1 MTDNE
6 KIVEAVSDKM
16 DVAMVEIA
24 EALKGAVDQYGA
36 DAVDLALLAFRV
48 EAAHHLMLG
57 VMQLVA
63 ALVVWKLLRWLWAFT
78 QEGWDDADDFAQ
90 MARTFGGTSGVI
102 FGGLMLAAGILRV
115 MSISAWVAVF
125 GYPELRIAIKAL
137 EAAGLM

>member
-1 MTDNE
+1 MDNE

-48 EAAHHLMLG
+48 MLG

-78 QEGWDDADDFAQ
+78 QEGWDEADDGAQ
-90 MARTFGGTSGVI
+90 MARAFGTVAGVM

-115 MSISAWVAVF
+115 TSISAWVAVF

>member
-1 MTDNE
+1 MDNE

-63 ALVVWKLLRWLWAFT
+63 ALIVWKLLRWLWAFT
-78 QEGWDDADDFAQ
+78 QEGWDDADEGDQ
-90 MARTFGGTSGVI
+90 IARAFGTIAGVM

-115 MSISAWVAVF
+115 TSISAWIAVF

>member
-1 MTDNE
+1 MDNE

-63 ALVVWKLLRWLWAFT
+63 AFVVWRLLRWLWAFT
-78 QEGWDDADDFAQ
+78 QEGWDDADDGSQ
-90 MARTFGGTSGVI
+90 IARALGTIAGMM
-102 FGGLMLAAGILRV
+102 FGGLMLAAGVLRV
-115 MSISAWVAVF
+115 TSISAWVAVF

-137 EAAGLM
+137 QAAGLM